1 MATTPTN
8 ISTPLNYPTIYPFI
22 PSVIH
27 PPIHPLDSAVL
38 FSTYEHRNYF
48 FTNSLLFCSPL
59 SFIFFLLSAFFACF
73 CHCHDF
79 SSSLEFSGCI
89 CFILLCKILMEKLW
103 WKNLNNKS
111 LYRPFSL
118 SGCCKR
124 CCTFP
129 CLYIVNVVFLCGKHF
144 EKLDKTFKES
154 Y

>member
-1 MATTPTN
+1 MTTTPTN

-22 PSVIH
+22 PPVIH
-27 PPIHPLDSAVL
+27 PPIHPFDSVL

-48 FTNSLLFCSPL
+48 FTNSLLFYSPL
-59 SFIFFLLSAFFACF
+59 SFIFFLLSAFFCAWF
-73 CHCHDF
+73 CHCHAF

-111 LYRPFSL
+111 LYIGLFL

-129 CLYIVNVVFLCGKHF
+129 CLYIVKVVYHVK
-144 EKLDKTFKES
+144 KVIRITRK
-154 Y
+154 